1 MGFILLIIA
10 KVLSWILF
18 PIGWMYSLITF
29 RLKLSRLNEYA
40 FTIALS
46 LDQLGNV
53 VLANIMNDFLIKS
66 EGYKFGN
73 PDDTISAVIGVNKLK
88 GTLLPAG
95 KAISYIL
102 NKVDNNHVE
111 KASKNIILFLIIVVF
126 SSFVI

>member
-1 MGFILLIIA
+1 MGLILLIIA
-10 KVLSWILF
+10 RILSWILF
-18 PIGWMYSLITF
+18 PIGWIYSLITF

-73 PDDTISAVIGVNKLK
+73 PDDTISAVLGVNKLK
-88 GTLLPAG
+88 GTLSPAG
-95 KAISYIL
+95 KAITYIL

>member
-73 PDDTISAVIGVNKLK
+73 PDDTISAVLGVNKLK
-88 GTLLPAG
+88 GTLSLAG
-95 KAISYIL
+95 KAIAYIL

>member
-10 KVLSWILF
+10 RILSWILF

-73 PDDTISAVIGVNKLK
+73 PDDTISAVLGVNKFK

-95 KAISYIL
+95 KAIAYIL
-102 NKVDNNHVE
+102 NKVDPNHVE
-111 KASKNIILFLIIVVF
+111 KAARYIILFLIIVVF

>member
-1 MGFILLIIA
+1 MGFVLLIIA
-10 KVLSWILF
+10 RILSWILF

-88 GTLLPAG
+88 GTLSPAG

>member
-88 GTLLPAG
+88 GTLSPAG

>member
-1 MGFILLIIA
+1 MGLILLIIA
-10 KVLSWILF
+10 RILSWILF
-18 PIGWMYSLITF
+18 PIGWIYSLITF

-73 PDDTISAVIGVNKLK
+73 PDDTISAVLGVNKLK
-88 GTLLPAG
+88 GTLSPAG
-95 KAISYIL
+95 KAIAYIL
-102 NKVDNNHVE
+102 NKVDHNHVE
-111 KASKNIILFLIIVVF
+111 KASKYIILFLIIVVF

>member
-73 PDDTISAVIGVNKLK
+73 PDDTISAVLGVNKLK
-88 GTLLPAG
+88 GTLSLAG

>member
-10 KVLSWILF
+10 RILSWILF

-88 GTLLPAG
+88 GTLSLAG